1 MIMDIIQALVKEM
14 EAEAATT
21 RKMLQLVP
29 AEKFDW
35 KPHPK
40 SMSMKNLAVHI
51 AELPSW
57 VQMAFNSSELDFAG
71 MNYTPAPVTN
81 NADLLSL
88 FESSISVGLNALRSA
103 KEEDLYPSWTLR
115 TGDKIHAVYTK
126 YEVVRHAFAQTTHHR
141 AQLGV
146 YLRLLDI
153 PIPGSYGPSAD
164 EMTM

>member
-1 MIMDIIQALVKEM
+1 MDILQALVKEM
-14 EAEAATT
+14 EAEAGIT

-29 AEKFDW
+29 ADKFDW

-40 SMSMKNLAVHI
+40 SMSMQNLAVHI
-51 AELPSW
+51 TELPSW
-57 VQMAFNSSELDFAG
+57 VQLAFTTSELDFAT
-71 MNYTPAPVTN
+71 MDFTPKPVAS
-81 NADLLSL
+81 NAELMAIFENELS
-88 FESSISVGLNALRSA
+88 SGLNALRNA
-103 KEEDLYPSWTLR
+103 KEEDLHPSWTLR
-115 TGDKIHAVYTK
+115 TGDKIHAVMTK
-126 YEVVRHAFAQTTHHR
+126 YELVRHAFAQTTHHR

>member
-1 MIMDIIQALVKEM
+1 MDIIQALVKEM

-35 KPHPK
+35 KPHTK
-40 SMSMKNLAVHI
+40 SMSLQNLAVHI

-57 VQMAFNSSELDFAG
+57 VQMAFTTSELDFG
-71 MNYTPAPVTN
+71 TMDYTPSPVNN

-88 FESSISVGLNALRSA
+88 FENSLTSGVNALRNA
-103 KEEDLYPSWTLR
+103 KEDDLHPTWTMR
-115 TGDKIHAVYTK
+115 TGDNIHAVLTK
-126 YEVVRHAFAQTTHHR
+126 YELVRHAFAQTTHHR

-164 EMTM
+164 EMNF

>member
-1 MIMDIIQALVKEM
+1 MTDIVQPLVKEM
-14 EAEAATT
+14 EAEAGIT
-21 RKMLQLVP
+21 RKILQRIP
-29 AEKFDW
+29 ADKFDW

-40 SMSMKNLAVHI
+40 SMSMLNLAVHI

-57 VQMAFNSSELDFAG
+57 VQMAFTSSELDFAT
-71 MNYTPAPVTN
+71 MNYTPTTVTTTADVLALFEHSFSSGLSALRKAN
-81 NADLLSL
+81 EKDLL
-88 FESSISVGLNALRSA
+88 
-103 KEEDLYPSWTLR
+103 PSWTLR

-126 YEVVRHAFAQTTHHR
+126 YELVRHAFAQTTHHR

-164 EMTM
+164 EPTM